1 MLSSGESLSG
11 FLSYLEFGRKLGGD
25 IEEGATLGEKDD
37 VVRLMTIHKSKGLE
51 FPICLLVSCGQSF
64 NKNEMKQN
72 IQLDGEL
79 GIGVK
84 MRRLNNETGV
94 FEARQSVAR
103 AAIAD
108 KKARESRAE
117 EARLLYVGMTRAV
130 SRLIILWD
138 DNAQKPVCRRKI
150 RRFSC
155 RQLFGFYYVGHS
167 QASGRGSAAR
177 TL

>member
-1 MLSSGESLSG
+1 MGQVRAENLRQLARRAGEYMLSSGESLSG

-94 FEARQSVAR
+94 LKRAR
-103 AAIAD
+103 AW
-108 KKARESRAE
+108 RAP
-117 EARLLYVGMTRAV
+117 L
-130 SRLIILWD
+130 
-138 DNAQKPVCRRKI
+138 
-150 RRFSC
+150 
-155 RQLFGFYYVGHS
+155 
-167 QASGRGSAAR
+167 
-177 TL
+177 